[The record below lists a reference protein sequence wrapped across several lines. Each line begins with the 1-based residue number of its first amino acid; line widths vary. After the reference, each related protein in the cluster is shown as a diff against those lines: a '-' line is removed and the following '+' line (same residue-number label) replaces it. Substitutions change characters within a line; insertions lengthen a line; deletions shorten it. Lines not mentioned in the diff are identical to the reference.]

1 MLAHRLGL
9 LPLTADPR
17 QFSWPPPDWSPDTG
31 TEKDTLEFSLAVR
44 DDIALQMF
52 CVEVKCNKTK
62 ERDLSSKLTMMTGE
76 MHA

>member
-1 MLAHRLGL
+1 MNCRTLPTCLHCLQVLAHRLGL

-44 DDIALQMF
+44 DDI
-52 CVEVKCNKTK
+52 
-62 ERDLSSKLTMMTGE
+62 
-76 MHA
+76 